1 MYTQCTGGRAIL
13 AAVGV
18 IPPDVLLAPS
28 TVYSHVLRDISSRS
42 RRVATNI
49 PLPVTSKPIRMGTG
63 RALPVALRAASFQV
77 RDSLTTSSPNIIPA
91 AHLLVTYGSAKGGI
105 AAKLFWEGSF
115 PTMLTPLSYDQL
127 HNHKTI
133 GIGTRLSREGS
144 FPSC

>member
-13 AAVGV
+13 AAVGA

-28 TVYSHVLRDISSRS
+28 TVYSYVLRDISSRS
-42 RRVATNI
+42 RRVATNVR
-49 PLPVTSKPIRMGTG
+49 LPVTSKPIRLGTG

-105 AAKLFWEGSF
+105 TRNCPGKGVF
-115 PTMLTPLSYDQL
+115 PP
-127 HNHKTI
+127 
-133 GIGTRLSREGS
+133 
-144 FPSC
+144 C